1 MSEDAKKPLGRIL
14 LRQRAVTQPDLDEA
28 LATGEVGGLP
38 LATRMIESGHLSE
51 IAALKALSE
60 QSGVPG
66 IDLNQICVRL
76 TDLSILPK
84 EVAVRHRLLPVLVRD
99 DRVFVA
105 MAAPT
110 EKKVIDEIEFVTGK
124 HVFPYIALAGPLM
137 RVISSAYEM
146 RDRGE
151 AFYVGPQCPPE
162 IQRRAGLAPQPVEAP
177 AEVGRQTALPPAPPI
192 AARSFTPEGTPAMRA
207 SQPAASPRDG
217 SVVARAPQ
225 PSPSSPGPREGSVVA
240 RLGNVSGAPS
250 HAPPLPA
257 RRPAPAQAPLRPSL
271 EVPPPSDP
279 VTPPSRPSDPDAG
292 FRPGYSGR
300 STAATPRPGATGPTA
315 AVARVAASLSPVIV
329 DDAMGKIAIAD
340 ELTDSDFGLADSDLS
355 VMTSLPKAAPPK
367 ALEGQRT
374 VLIVDDELD
383 IRKLLRRVFDDR
395 GYRVLEADRGL
406 MALSMVKE
414 HLPDVIILDAML
426 PEVHGFDIAKRL
438 KGSER
443 YGHIPIVMV
452 SAVYK
457 GWRFAEDLKTSYGVD
472 AYIEKPFKVADVVRA
487 VENALERNAQP
498 HDAEKISAEAEKM
511 LNAGIAAYKQG
522 DVPTAIE
529 HLREGTRLDPLAYRL
544 HYHLGLLY
552 GKQGR
557 VYDAIQELQTAL
569 EINDRHFPALKNL
582 AVLYQKAGFRN
593 KAIEIWERALAVA
606 PDDPTRQSIK
616 EHLVGLL

>member
-28 LATGEVGGLP
+28 LASGEVGGLP
-38 LATRMIESGHLSE
+38 LATRMIESGTLSE

-162 IQRRAGLAPQPVEAP
+162 IQRRAGIAPVPVEAP
-177 AEVGRQTALPPAPPI
+177 AEVGRQTALPPAPP
-192 AARSFTPEGTPAMRA
+192 AGVRSYTPLGTPVVRA
-207 SQPAASPRDG
+207 QLA
-217 SVVARAPQ
+217 
-225 PSPSSPGPREGSVVA
+225 GPREGSVVA
-240 RLGNVSGAPS
+240 RPPQAPTTREGSVVARGAGVGAAPS
-250 HAPPLPA
+250 NAPPQPT
-257 RRPAPAQAPLRPSL
+257 RRTSPAQGSLRVSHEP
-271 EVPPPSDP
+271 VPPSDP
-279 VTPPSRPSDPDAG
+279 GLPPPRKSDPDAG
-292 FRPGYSGR
+292 FRPGYTG
-300 STAATPRPGATGPTA
+300 TTNNPPPRPGASGPA
-315 AVARVAASLSPVIV
+315 AKVARVAASLSPVIV
-329 DDAMGKIAIAD
+329 DDAMGKMAVAD
-340 ELTDSDFGLADSDLS
+340 ELTDIDFGLADRDLS
-355 VMTSLPKAAPPK
+355 VMTSLPQAAPPP
-367 ALEGQRT
+367 ATPGQRT
-374 VLIVDDELD
+374 VLIVDDETD

-406 MALSMVKE
+406 VALSMVKQ
-414 HLPDVIILDAML
+414 HMPDVIILDAML

-438 KGSER
+438 KGTER

-452 SAVYK
+452 SAVYR

-472 AYIEKPFKVADVVRA
+472 AYLEKPFKVADVVRA

-498 HDAEKISAEAEKM
+498 QDAEKISAEAEKM

-522 DVPTAIE
+522 DITTAIE
-529 HLREGTRLDPLAYRL
+529 HLREGTRIDPLAYRL
-544 HYHLGLLY
+544 HYHLGLLH

-569 EINDRHFPALKNL
+569 EINGRHFPALKNL

>member
-14 LRQRAVTQPDLDEA
+14 LRQRAVTQPDLDDA
-28 LATGEVGGLP
+28 LAHGEVGGLP
-38 LATRMIESGHLSE
+38 LATRMIESGTLSE

-162 IQRRAGLAPQPVEAP
+162 IQRRAGLAPAPVEAP
-177 AEVGRQTALPPAPPI
+177 AEVGRQTALPPAPPVP
-192 AARSFTPEGTPAMRA
+192 ARSFTPSGTPAMRA
-207 SQPAASPRDG
+207 PLAGPREG
-217 SVVARAPQ
+217 SVVSRPPQ
-225 PSPSSPGPREGSVVA
+225 AGSPREGSVVA
-240 RLGNVSGAPS
+240 RLSNVVGGPNSP
-250 HAPPLPA
+250 PPLPTH
-257 RRPAPAQAPLRPSL
+257 RTSPGQGSLRPSL
-271 EVPPPSDP
+271 EGPPPSDP
-279 VTPPSRPSDPDAG
+279 SLAPSRKSDPDAG
-292 FRPGYSGR
+292 FRPGYTGTS
-300 STAATPRPGATGPTA
+300 SAATPRPGATGPAA

-329 DDAMGKIAIAD
+329 DDAMGKIASEGD
-340 ELTDSDFGLADSDLS
+340 LTDADFGLADRDLS
-355 VMTSLPKAAPPK
+355 VMTSLPQAAPPP
-367 ALEGQRT
+367 ATAGQRT

-414 HLPDVIILDAML
+414 HMPDVIILDAML

-438 KGSER
+438 KGTER

-452 SAVYK
+452 SAVYR
-457 GWRFAEDLKTSYGVD
+457 GWRIAEDLKTSYGVD

-498 HDAEKISAEAEKM
+498 QDAEKISAEAEKM

-522 DVPTAIE
+522 DIATAIE
-529 HLREGTRLDPLAYRL
+529 HLREGTRIDPLAYRL

-569 EINDRHFPALKNL
+569 EINGRHFPALKNL

>member
-14 LRQRAVTQPDLDEA
+14 LRQKAVTQPDLDEA
-28 LATGEVGGLP
+28 LAQGEVGGPP
-38 LATRMIESGHLSE
+38 LATRMIESGTLSE

-84 EVAVRHRLLPVLVRD
+84 EVAIRHRLLPVLVRD

-137 RVISSAYEM
+137 RVITTAYEM
-146 RDRGE
+146 RDRGD

-162 IQRRAGLAPQPVEAP
+162 IQRRAGLAPAPVEAP
-177 AEVGRQTALPPAPPI
+177 TEVSRQTALPPAPP
-192 AARSFTPEGTPAMRA
+192 AGARSPTSQGTPAER
-207 SQPAASPRDG
+207 PLLPGPREG
-217 SVVARAPQ
+217 SVMSRLPQ
-225 PSPSSPGPREGSVVA
+225 ASGPREGSVVA
-240 RLGNVSGAPS
+240 RLSNLGGSPSRAPS
-250 HAPPLPA
+250 LPSGRTSPTTDVLRAPI
-257 RRPAPAQAPLRPSL
+257 
-271 EVPPPSDP
+271 ET
-279 VTPPSRPSDPDAG
+279 TPPGEPMLPQTRTSDPDAG
-292 FRPGYSGR
+292 FRPGYTGAPSTTLQRAGASGP
-300 STAATPRPGATGPTA
+300 AA
-315 AVARVAASLSPVIV
+315 AVARVAASISPVIV
-329 DDAMGKIAIAD
+329 DDAMGKIVLAD
-340 ELTDSDFGLADSDLS
+340 ELTDADFGLADRDLS
-355 VMTSLPKAAPPK
+355 VMTSLPQAPPPAK
-367 ALEGQRT
+367 AGQRT
-374 VLIVDDELD
+374 VLIVDDETD
-383 IRKLLRRVFDDR
+383 IRRLLRRVFEDR

-406 MALSMVKE
+406 VALSMVKE
-414 HLPDVIILDAML
+414 HQPDVLILDAML

-438 KGSER
+438 KGTER

-452 SAVYK
+452 SAVYR
-457 GWRFAEDLKTSYGVD
+457 GWRFAEDLKASYGVD
-472 AYIEKPFKVADVVRA
+472 AYLEKPFKVADVVRA
-487 VENALERNAQP
+487 VENALERNPQP
-498 HDAEKISAEAEKM
+498 LDTERISAEAEKM
-511 LNAGIAAYKQG
+511 LNAGISAYKQG
-522 DVPTAIE
+522 DITTAIE
-529 HLREGTRLDPLAYRL
+529 HLREGTRIDPLAYRL

-569 EINDRHFPALKNL
+569 EINGRHFPALKNL

>member
-28 LATGEVGGLP
+28 LANGEVGGPP
-38 LATRMIESGHLSE
+38 LATRMIESGTLSE

-76 TDLSILPK
+76 SDLSILPK
-84 EVAVRHRLLPVLVRD
+84 GVAVQHRLLPVLVRD

-137 RVISSAYEM
+137 RVITSAYEM

-162 IQRRAGLAPQPVEAP
+162 IQRRAGLTPPADAP
-177 AEVGRQTALPPAPPI
+177 AEVGRQSALPPAP
-192 AARSFTPEGTPAMRA
+192 A
-207 SQPAASPRDG
+207 
-217 SVVARAPQ
+217 ARAPL
-225 PSPSSPGPREGSVVA
+225 PGPREGSVVA
-240 RLGNVSGAPS
+240 RPPQGTGPREGSVVARLSNLGATTSQ
-250 HAPPLPA
+250 APPLPG
-257 RRPAPAQAPLRPSL
+257 RRSVPAQSPLRPSL
-271 EVPPPSDP
+271 EPGLPSEPTPPPAR
-279 VTPPSRPSDPDAG
+279 TSDPDAG
-292 FRPGYSGR
+292 FRPNYSSVAPPRAGGAR
-300 STAATPRPGATGPTA
+300 PTTRGGASTSQI
-315 AVARVAASLSPVIV
+315 VV
-329 DDAMGKIAIAD
+329 DDAMGKIVIAD
-340 ELTDSDFGLADSDLS
+340 ELTDADFGLADRDLS
-355 VMTSLPKAAPPK
+355 VMTSLPQAAPPPAK
-367 ALEGQRT
+367 AGQRT
-374 VLIVDDELD
+374 VLIVDDETE

-406 MALSMVKE
+406 AALSMVKE
-414 HLPDVIILDAML
+414 HMPDVIILDAML

-438 KGSER
+438 KGTER

-452 SAVYK
+452 SAVYR
-457 GWRFAEDLKTSYGVD
+457 GWRFAEDLKASYGVD
-472 AYIEKPFKVADVVRA
+472 AYLEKPFKVADVVRA
-487 VENALERNAQP
+487 VENALERNTQP
-498 HDAEKISAEAEKM
+498 QDAEKISAEAEKM

-522 DVPTAIE
+522 DIATAIDQ
-529 HLREGTRLDPLAYRL
+529 LREGTRIDPLAYRL

-569 EINDRHFPALKNL
+569 EINGRHFPALKNL

>member
-14 LRQRAVTQPDLDEA
+14 LRQKAVTQPDLDEA
-28 LATGEVGGLP
+28 LAQGEVGGLP
-38 LATRMIESGHLSE
+38 LATRMIESGTLSE

-84 EVAVRHRLLPVLVRD
+84 EVAIRHRLLPVLVRD

-137 RVISSAYEM
+137 RVITSAYEM
-146 RDRGE
+146 RDRGD
-151 AFYVGPQCPPE
+151 AFYVGPKCPPE
-162 IQRRAGLAPQPVEAP
+162 IQRRAGLAPAPVAAP
-177 AEVGRQTALPPAPPI
+177 AEVGRQTTLPPSPP
-192 AARSFTPEGTPAMRA
+192 AGARSHTPQGTPAQR
-207 SQPAASPRDG
+207 PPL
-217 SVVARAPQ
+217 
-225 PSPSSPGPREGSVVA
+225 PGPREGSVVA
-240 RLGNVSGAPS
+240 RPPQASGPREGSVVARLSNLGGSASRP
-250 HAPPLPA
+250 PPLPSG
-257 RRPAPAQAPLRPSL
+257 RPSPTTGVL
-271 EVPPPSDP
+271 RSPIET
-279 VTPPSRPSDPDAG
+279 TPPGEPMLPQTRTSDPDAG
-292 FRPGYSGR
+292 FRPGY
-300 STAATPRPGATGPTA
+300 TGATSTTLERGKGSDPA
-315 AVARVAASLSPVIV
+315 AAVVARVAASTSPVIV
-329 DDAMGKIAIAD
+329 DDAMGKIVLAD
-340 ELTDSDFGLADSDLS
+340 ELTDADFGLADRDLS
-355 VMTSLPKAAPPK
+355 VMTSLPQAPEPAKA
-367 ALEGQRT
+367 GQRT
-374 VLIVDDELD
+374 VLIVDDEAD
-383 IRKLLRRVFDDR
+383 IRKLLRRVFEARD
-395 GYRVLEADRGL
+395 YRVLEADRGL
-406 MALSMVKE
+406 AALSMVKE
-414 HLPDVIILDAML
+414 HQPDVLILDAML

-438 KGSER
+438 KGTER

-452 SAVYK
+452 SAVYR
-457 GWRFAEDLKTSYGVD
+457 GWRFAEDLKASYGVD
-472 AYIEKPFKVADVVRA
+472 AYLEKPFKVADVVRA

-498 HDAEKISAEAEKM
+498 LDTEKISAEAEKM
-511 LNAGIAAYKQG
+511 LNAGIASYKQG
-522 DVPTAIE
+522 DITTAVE
-529 HLREGTRLDPLAYRL
+529 HLREGTRIDPLAYRL

-569 EINDRHFPALKNL
+569 EINGRHFPALKNL